1 MTESYCVK
9 CKKKTA
15 SKGAHTI
22 TTKNGRHAEVSTC
35 AVCGTKKYR
44 FVAGKKKT
52 GSGRTGSGRPA
63 RSTGGDLQSMQT
75 AQMAALA
82 RDLANAQAQKDYHT
96 ELQSQMAKLQ
106 SLRQGGSFR

>member
-52 GSGRTGSGRPA
+52 GSGRKK
-63 RSTGGDLQSMQT
+63 GGDLQSMQT

-106 SLRQGGSFR
+106 SL